1 MKKRMIAIASVIAIT
16 FTVVS
21 CNLFAPTPAPKPIVD
36 SPKTT
41 IDSTTKDSSKSIVD
55 STKKDSTKK

>member
-1 MKKRMIAIASVIAIT
+1 MKKGIIAIASVIAIT

-36 SPKTT
+36 SPRTI
-41 IDSTTKDSSKSIVD
+41 IDSTLKDSGKTVID
-55 STKKDSTKK
+55 STKK

>member
-1 MKKRMIAIASVIAIT
+1 MKKGIIAIASVIAIT

-36 SPKTT
+36 SPRTI
-41 IDSTTKDSSKSIVD
+41 IDSTLKDSGRTVID
-55 STKKDSTKK
+55 SAKK